1 MQAIRNIPIGRRLG
15 LAFAVVASEVRH
27 LAGRST
33 EAANSLKQQA
43 EQLVQAVAVFKLAR
57 H

>member
-27 LAGRST
+27 LAGRSA